1 MKCDKCSNYQP
12 CMSGN
17 DVYHYSACK
26 NMMLIR
32 AYKQAV
38 MDGKLKNCKGFEKL

>member
-12 CMSGN
+12 CN

-26 NMMLIR
+26 NIMLIR